1 MNLRLTLSILPRLR
15 LRLRL
20 TLSIKVRL
28 GLRLSHDCRL
38 SCCVAG
44 NCDLAVK
51 ETDVK
56 ETLELL
62 GERLGFPQPQ
72 AEWAP
77 WVPSDHP
84 LAYVETALRWVCNNL
99 VTFQG
104 LENCC
109 PQGFL
114 MVSHVLLL
122 DSPGVSGCPAKAD
135 NSSTLCEVQSLLP
148 KMTPSCSDCR
158 TACWRK

>member
-1 MNLRLTLSILPRLR
+1 VVTDCMIMFTLWTVYECSLLPLADAKLKPSLCNACMMLTLTLSILPRLR
-15 LRLRL
+15 LKLRLRL
-20 TLSIKVRL
+20 RHTHRVRL
-28 GLRLSHDCRL
+28 GLRLRHECRL

-77 WVPSDHP
+77 WVPSEHP
-84 LAYVETALRWVCNNL
+84 L
-99 VTFQG
+99 
-104 LENCC
+104 
-109 PQGFL
+109 GFL
-114 MVSHVLLL
+114 MVSHVLLQ
-122 DSPGVSGCPAKAD
+122 SGVSGCPAKARK
-135 NSSTLCEVQSLLP
+135 SSTRIEVQLRHA
-148 KMTPSCSDCR
+148 KMTPIC
-158 TACWRK
+158 

>member
-1 MNLRLTLSILPRLR
+1 MYPRLTLRILPRLKLRLGLR

-20 TLSIKVRL
+20 GVTLRL
-28 GLRLSHDCRL
+28 TLRLSHDCRL

-84 LAYVETALRWVCNNL
+84 LAYVETALRWGCN
-99 VTFQG
+99 
-104 LENCC
+104 
-109 PQGFL
+109 
-114 MVSHVLLL
+114 
-122 DSPGVSGCPAKAD
+122 K
-135 NSSTLCEVQSLLP
+135 
-148 KMTPSCSDCR
+148 
-158 TACWRK
+158 TA

>member
-1 MNLRLTLSILPRLR
+1 M
-15 LRLRL
+15 
-20 TLSIKVRL
+20 
-28 GLRLSHDCRL
+28 
-38 SCCVAG
+38 AG

-84 LAYVETALRWVCNNL
+84 LAYVETALRWVCKR
-99 VTFQG
+99 VQG
-104 LENCC
+104 TVGLK
-109 PQGFL
+109 G
-114 MVSHVLLL
+114 S
-122 DSPGVSGCPAKAD
+122 
-135 NSSTLCEVQSLLP
+135 
-148 KMTPSCSDCR
+148 
-158 TACWRK
+158 

>member
-1 MNLRLTLSILPRLR
+1 MPLCRQFAVQPVVINCVECTQLRC
-15 LRLRL
+15 
-20 TLSIKVRL
+20 
-28 GLRLSHDCRL
+28 CRL

-77 WVPSDHP
+77 WVPPSHP
-84 LAYVETALRWVCNNL
+84 LANIERALRY
-99 VTFQG
+99 T
-104 LENCC
+104 
-109 PQGFL
+109 
-114 MVSHVLLL
+114 
-122 DSPGVSGCPAKAD
+122 
-135 NSSTLCEVQSLLP
+135 
-148 KMTPSCSDCR
+148 
-158 TACWRK
+158 